1 MVMGYVYD
9 EALGFCTE
17 YFLLFKHTQ
26 RMMWDPK
33 EELENVREFLQSRA
47 RTKTLTNQKL
57 HLIHE
62 YVLMNL
68 MAIQALIQ

>member
-1 MVMGYVYD
+1 MGYMYD

-26 RMMWDPK
+26 RKMWDPK
-33 EELENVREFLQSRA
+33 EELANVCEVLQSMA

-68 MAIQALIQ
+68 VAIQALIR

>member
-1 MVMGYVYD
+1 
-9 EALGFCTE
+9 
-17 YFLLFKHTQ
+17 
-26 RMMWDPK
+26 MWDPK
-33 EELENVREFLQSRA
+33 EELANVCEVLQSMA

-68 MAIQALIQ
+68 VAIQALIR